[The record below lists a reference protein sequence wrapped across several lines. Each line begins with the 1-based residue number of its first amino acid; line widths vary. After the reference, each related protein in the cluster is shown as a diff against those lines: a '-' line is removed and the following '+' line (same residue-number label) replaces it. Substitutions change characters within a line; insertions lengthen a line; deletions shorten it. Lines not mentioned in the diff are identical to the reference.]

1 MINGKNNPEE
11 SIMGKENKLT
21 NHQEWDTEPVLNCL
35 ESQSENLSKMEY
47 NEKIY
52 DLVDVIEEGISK
64 DESVTDD
71 AVKEEIKKNVSEI
84 AERVAREMFPQIAER
99 LIREEIEKL
108 KGKVEE

>member
-11 SIMGKENKLT
+11 SMMEKENKLT
-21 NHQEWDTEPVLNCL
+21 SPQGWDTEPVLNCL
-35 ESQSENLSKMEY
+35 ESQSENLSEMED

-64 DESVTDD
+64 DESLTDD
-71 AVKEEIKKNVSEI
+71 AIKEEISKNVSEI
-84 AERVAREMFPQIAER
+84 AERVVREMFPQIAER

-108 KGKVEE
+108 KGKAEE